1 MSTSLLDAP
10 PTYRYKDVIELL
22 RERGIWAKIK
32 RLLIVRGAIDK
43 ALKDSRPYLELLEK
57 DIHRVEDI
65 SQLKHIRSDLCTF
78 IEELHCILEL
88 CEKTI
93 AVKVFLKSLL
103 PELRQTCERLE
114 DLLENVE
121 LALSPTFKRSVEQAL
136 GELPPD
142 VSSRAKEELNDWLH
156 HS

>member
-1 MSTSLLDAP
+1 LCLT
-10 PTYRYKDVIELL
+10 
-22 RERGIWAKIK
+22 
-32 RLLIVRGAIDK
+32 
-43 ALKDSRPYLELLEK
+43 
-57 DIHRVEDI
+57 I
-65 SQLKHIRSDLCTF
+65 SF
-78 IEELHCILEL
+78 

-142 VSSRAKEELNDWLH
+142 VSSRAKEELNEWLH